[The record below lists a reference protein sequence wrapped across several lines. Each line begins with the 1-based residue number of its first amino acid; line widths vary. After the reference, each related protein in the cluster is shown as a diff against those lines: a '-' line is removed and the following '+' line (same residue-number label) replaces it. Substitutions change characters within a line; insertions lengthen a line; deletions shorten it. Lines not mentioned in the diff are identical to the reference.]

1 MKVDIDNS
9 SVNNIHKQ
17 VKEIS
22 LRIKQSRKQS
32 LLSLEK
38 LAEMSGVSRATISK
52 IERGESLPSTTVLAK
67 LSKALGLS
75 MTELVAQQP
84 EDDIVLLK
92 ADQQPLIVD
101 PKSNYVRRCLSPI
114 LPGRGIDWSISEL
127 PPRGKTP
134 VFHAHRQGTEEYLFV
149 LNGVLEITIGNRSY
163 EIHEGDSIFYKAAAS
178 HAFEN
183 LTDEVVKY
191 MVIIDSTK
199 WRR

>member
-22 LRIKQSRKQS
+22 LRIKQSRKQA

-38 LAEMSGVSRATISK
+38 LASLSGVSRATISK

-84 EDDIVLLK
+84 EDDIVVLK
-92 ADQQPLIVD
+92 ADQQLLVLD
-101 PKSNYVRRCLSPI
+101 PKSNYMRRCLSPI

-127 PPRGKTP
+127 QPKSKTP
-134 VFHAHRQGTEEYLFV
+134 IFHPHRQGTEEYMFI
-149 LNGVLEITIGNRSY
+149 LNGSLQITIGNRTF
-163 EIHEGDSIFYKAAAS
+163 EMHEGDSIFYKAATS

-183 LTDEVVKY
+183 LTDQVVRY
-191 MVIIDSTK
+191 MIIIDSTK
-199 WRR
+199 WR

>member
-1 MKVDIDNS
+1 MKVDLDNS
-9 SVNNIHKQ
+9 SVNNIHQQ
-17 VKEIS
+17 VKEIA
-22 LRIKQSRKQS
+22 LRIKQTRKQS
-32 LLSLEK
+32 QLSLEK
-38 LAEMSGVSRATISK
+38 LASLSGVSRATISK

-75 MTELVAQQP
+75 MTELVAQQA

-92 ADQQPLIVD
+92 ADQQPLILD
-101 PKSNYVRRCLSPI
+101 PRSNYKRRCLSPI

-127 PPRGKTP
+127 QPNQKTP
-134 VFHAHRQGTEEYLFV
+134 LFHAHRQGTEEYLYV
-149 LNGVLEITIGNRSY
+149 LNGSLQVHIGHHQYIMS
-163 EIHEGDSIFYKAAAS
+163 EGDSIFYKAAAS

-183 LTDEVVKY
+183 LTDQVARY

>member
-1 MKVDIDNS
+1 MKVDIDSS

-17 VKEIS
+17 VKDIA
-22 LRIKQSRKQS
+22 LRIKQSRKQL

-38 LAEMSGVSRATISK
+38 LSDLSGVSRATISK

-75 MTELVAQQP
+75 MTELVAQQQ

-92 ADQQPLIVD
+92 ADQQPLILD
-101 PKSNYVRRCLSPI
+101 PKSNYMRRCLSPI

-127 PPRGKTP
+127 QPKGKTP
-134 VFHAHRQGTEEYLFV
+134 VFHPHRQGTEEYLYI
-149 LNGVLEITIGNRSY
+149 LEGTLKIEIGAHHYVMNA
-163 EIHEGDSIFYKAAAS
+163 GDSIFYKAAAS

-183 LTDEVVKY
+183 LTDEVARY